1 MYLFVLCGNLGIFSA
16 SFDSLNPKSFPAFLF
31 FIFLVPQPLPTYS
44 GYPRATVAPPQPL
57 QKFRV
62 RTVFTDSQIKQLEAL
77 FEVSD
82 YPAAETRA
90 EVARR
95 TGLSEETVRVS
106 PRNTRVNHSNIYTLK
121 L

>member
-1 MYLFVLCGNLGIFSA
+1 MIFMLLFGLILS
-16 SFDSLNPKSFPAFLF
+16 SLKAFLV
-31 FIFLVPQPLPTYS
+31 LSPPDMQPLAVYS
-44 GYPRATVAPPQPL
+44 GYLQPSAVPPQPL

-77 FEVSD
+77 FEITE

-90 EVARR
+90 ELARR

-106 PRNTRVNHSNIYTLK
+106 PT
-121 L
+121 